1 MTSRWLRAQSRQKRK
16 VWRGLVLAL
25 CLASAGCGKDAGQ
38 ARAQPEQRKKEPRK
52 VTLVQAVPRSMAR
65 TVIVQGVLAP
75 DEEVVVSTRVG
86 GYLQSLSVDLGSVVA
101 KDQVIAQLEAQD
113 FRLLV
118 EQARAALA
126 QARAGLGLDPN
137 GSANELELD
146 QTSSVREA
154 KATLDE
160 AQANTER
167 ARTLRDRKLI
177 APAEFDATNTAAL
190 RAEAA
195 LETAREDIR
204 TRRAL
209 LAQRSSELALAQKQ
223 LADTTIRSP
232 LDGVVSVRSASAGEF
247 LQAASPLV
255 TIVRVNPLRLRV
267 EVPERDA
274 QAIQVDQRVEV
285 SVDGDSAVYEGKVA
299 RVSPAISQQTRTLA
313 VEATVAN
320 PGHIRAGSFARA
332 KIVVAQAE
340 VSALPDAAI
349 VRFAGLEKVLT
360 VADGKAVEK
369 PVRTGR
375 HSEGYVEVLSGL
387 EPGAQV
393 VSEPGTLQQGD
404 PVIVTR

>member
-1 MTSRWLRAQSRQKRK
+1 
-16 VWRGLVLAL
+16 
-25 CLASAGCGKDAGQ
+25 
-38 ARAQPEQRKKEPRK
+38 
-52 VTLVQAVPRSMAR
+52 
-65 TVIVQGVLAP
+65 
-75 DEEVVVSTRVG
+75 
-86 GYLQSLSVDLGSVVA
+86 VA
-101 KDQVIAQLEAQD
+101 KGQVIAQIEAQD

-137 GSANELELD
+137 GAADDLELD
-146 QTSSVREA
+146 QASSVREA
-154 KATLDE
+154 RATLDE

-195 LETAREDIR
+195 LDTAREDIR

-209 LAQRSSELALAQKQ
+209 LAQRARELALAQKQ
-223 LADTTIRSP
+223 LADTTIRAP

-274 QAIQVDQRVEV
+274 QAIQVDQRVDV
-285 SVDGDSAVYEGKVA
+285 TVDGDSAVYEGKIA

-313 VEATVAN
+313 VEATVENHA
-320 PGHIRAGSFARA
+320 GLRAGSFARA
-332 KIVVAQAE
+332 RIVVAQAE
-340 VSALPDAAI
+340 VPALPESAI
-349 VRFAGLEKVLT
+349 VSFAGLEKVLM
-360 VADGKAVEK
+360 VAEGKAVEK

-375 HSEGYVEVLSGL
+375 HNEGYVEILSGVAAA
-387 EPGAQV
+387 EQV
-393 VSEPGTLQQGD
+393 VNEPGTLQQGD
-404 PVIVTR
+404 PVIVAP